1 MSSQDY
7 RINAEVRRF
16 LVSRWVDVSLLQI
29 GTTNGVVYLMGS
41 FEPLVE
47 DALQRV
53 GQVQERDPAQRLLRL
68 LLLVEKEMRRLRGV
82 RDVVFNLRNA
92 RRKGGIWRV
101 KGPQGDVFLDL
112 GKKKQHGTGE
122 EIQSAPARDEASDDE
137 RTDTT
142 SGTR

>member
-53 GQVQERDPAQRLLRL
+53 GLLQERDPAQRVLRL

-92 RRKGGIWRV
+92 RRKSGTWRV
-101 KGPQGDVFLDL
+101 KGPQGEVFLEV
-112 GKKKQHGTGE
+112 GNKKQHGIGA
-122 EIQSAPARDEASDDE
+122 EIQSASAQDEAGDDE
-137 RTDTT
+137 RTDTP

>member
-1 MSSQDY
+1 MSSHDY

-101 KGPQGDVFLDL
+101 KGPQGDVFLAD

-122 EIQSAPARDEASDDE
+122 ETQSAQAQDEASDDE